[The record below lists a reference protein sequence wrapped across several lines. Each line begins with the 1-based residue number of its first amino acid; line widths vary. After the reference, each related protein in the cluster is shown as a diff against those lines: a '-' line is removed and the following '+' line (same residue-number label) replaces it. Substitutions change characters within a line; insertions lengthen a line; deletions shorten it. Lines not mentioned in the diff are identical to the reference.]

1 MKKIDGLDC
10 ILLVDDDHATNFINS
25 MIIKRAQLDVHVQ
38 VVTNGQEAL
47 DYLTGTGDFANN
59 TNYIL
64 PGIVFLDIN
73 MPAMNGWEFL
83 DEYHKLPE
91 EKKAGI
97 VIAML
102 TTSLNPD
109 DERKANGIDDIRGF
123 LNKPLT
129 VEKLLEVIERFFPNK
144 VLAEV
149 I

>member
-1 MKKIDGLDC
+1 MRKIDGLEC

-25 MIIKRAQLDVHVQ
+25 IIIKKAQLDVHVQ

-47 DYLTGTGDFANN
+47 EYLTSTGKFAGQ
-59 TNYIL
+59 TNRVQ

-83 DEYHKLPE
+83 EEYNKLSDEQ
-91 EKKAGI
+91 KAQI

-109 DERKANGIDDIRGF
+109 DERKANSINDIKGF
-123 LNKPLT
+123 LSKPLT
-129 VEKLLEVIERFFPNK
+129 IEKLEQVIGRFFVK
-144 VLAEV
+144 EEVLED
-149 I
+149 